1 MLTYKFSNENDR
13 DNWVQ
18 VCRNIPVNLSPIEPR
33 ADMWKA
39 GLSVVAKL
47 NMARYSNRQRERI
60 QNPSSVDSNSTRA
73 TTARCD
79 EPPHFAS
86 TLTATKFNTCKGPVC
101 CGFESHCP
109 VPI

>member
-1 MLTYKFSNENDR
+1 
-13 DNWVQ
+13 
-18 VCRNIPVNLSPIEPR
+18 
-33 ADMWKA
+33 MWKA

-86 TLTATKFNTCKGPVC
+86 TLTATMFNTCKGPVC
-101 CGFESHCP
+101 CRFESCCP
-109 VPI
+109 HQYADIAQLDRATECIKCVEF

>member
-1 MLTYKFSNENDR
+1 
-13 DNWVQ
+13 
-18 VCRNIPVNLSPIEPR
+18 
-33 ADMWKA
+33 MWKA

-73 TTARCD
+73 TTARYD

-86 TLTATKFNTCKGPVC
+86 TLTATKFNRGLCVVGSNPAVRTNMRT
-101 CGFESHCP
+101 
-109 VPI
+109 

>member
-1 MLTYKFSNENDR
+1 M
-13 DNWVQ
+13 Q
-18 VCRNIPVNLSPIEPR
+18 VCRNIPVNLSLIEPR

-73 TTARCD
+73 TSYFIRVPVLPTIDKTRAR
-79 EPPHFAS
+79 
-86 TLTATKFNTCKGPVC
+86 
-101 CGFESHCP
+101 
-109 VPI
+109 